1 MLIRFDQP
9 MSSTAQSRTMI
20 GVITQRNGIGD
31 PVTKNFSRCRRNA
44 KLYRRC
50 AKTETFASGIS
61 QQIGILER
69 ELRTPLLVRSNK
81 FVRLTEGG
89 EILLQCAGQVLDN
102 LERVRVLLA
111 EQSNTDSGRLSVAVP
126 ATFCHWLLPRLI
138 DRFHERFPAIQVSV
152 VMTDVDIAA
161 DRVAHREIDIA
172 LLPTGLQHKA
182 LALAPLGKDELVAA
196 ISRANPLAAKQRILA
211 VDLKEQRFIM
221 PSSGNLR
228 FVPWDRFLIN
238 SGLFPRIIVETDDLE
253 LAKHLAGQNVGI
265 TIVPRW
271 SVNGEIARGECAALP
286 IGPHGFTAT
295 GIWRITTPPSWPV
308 RHAAFCGF
316 ALRSCRGCSPIADVR
331 LSRKVPATPQ
341 ILHPEDP
348 RIIVRLDARARL

>member
-1 MLIRFDQP
+1 MELEIRLLKTFRAVAE
-9 MSSTAQSRTMI
+9 MRSFTGAAR
-20 GVITQRNGIGD
+20 
-31 PVTKNFSRCRRNA
+31 
-44 KLYRRC
+44 KL
-50 AKTETFASGIS
+50 KLSQSGIS

-111 EQSNTDSGRLSVAVP
+111 EQSNTNSGRLSVAVP

-138 DRFHERFPAIQVSV
+138 DQFHERFPAIQVSV
-152 VMTDVDIAA
+152 VMTDVDVAA

-172 LLPTGLQHKA
+172 LVPTGLQHKA

-196 ISRANPLAAKQRILA
+196 MSPSNPLAAKERVLA

-221 PSSGNLR
+221 ASPGNLR
-228 FVPWDRFLIN
+228 FVPWDRFLIH

-271 SVNGEIARGECAALP
+271 SVNRELARGECVALP
-286 IGPHGFTAT
+286 IGPHGLYRDWYLAYHNAT
-295 GIWRITTPPSWPV
+295 KLAGPARSFLRVCVEQLPRLFANSGQLTEPESPNNVAKSPSAKLE
-308 RHAAFCGF
+308 HQGLA
-316 ALRSCRGCSPIADVR
+316 
-331 LSRKVPATPQ
+331 
-341 ILHPEDP
+341 
-348 RIIVRLDARARL
+348 

>member
-1 MLIRFDQP
+1 MELEIRLLRTFRAVAE
-9 MSSTAQSRTMI
+9 MRSFTGAARKLKSSQ
-20 GVITQRNGIGD
+20 
-31 PVTKNFSRCRRNA
+31 
-44 KLYRRC
+44 
-50 AKTETFASGIS
+50 SGIS

-172 LLPTGLQHKA
+172 LVPTDLQHKT

-196 ISRANPLAAKQRILA
+196 LSPSNPLAAKDRVLA
-211 VDLKEQRFIM
+211 VDLKEQRFVM
-221 PSSGNLR
+221 PSPGNLR
-228 FVPWDRFLIN
+228 FVSWDRFLIH

-253 LAKHLAGQNVGI
+253 LAKRLAAQNVGI

-271 SVNGEIARGECAALP
+271 SVNEELARGECAVLP
-286 IGPHGFTAT
+286 IGPHGLYRNWYLAYHNSTKLAGPARSFLRVCVEELPRLFAHS
-295 GIWRITTPPSWPV
+295 GQSAAPASPNHITRSPS
-308 RHAAFCGF
+308 G
-316 ALRSCRGCSPIADVR
+316 
-331 LSRKVPATPQ
+331 K
-341 ILHPEDP
+341 
-348 RIIVRLDARARL
+348 LDRQGLA